1 MIGFRSAAPHRIAV
15 RSVGRLAEV
24 TDVDPLSGLARH
36 VVQVHPAGNLLAE
49 IDPIPAFAELLYF
62 LGPENFHHPVGRGSL
77 RDQFSA
83 RGTARYGLFPRRIV
97 EARRTPAGLLGS
109 RVVMLARIDHIGQR
123 PFGNPPCR
131 IGRYHLLRPVLVD
144 DMQLAEKPGRTVR
157 PHPVNLRIVKAV
169 AQHRADRVLAKAYPI
184 GHVVAEVHDPI
195 FPEIVLQRNRSP
207 VQVRPLAVIRLI
219 GDEHVVADF
228 LPVHVQFEITESRP
242 VKTGRSHR
250 LIRTECLAQQRGARR
265 NLPAGIRQRLVALP
279 RSSDPL
285 TLPVGLVEQSH
296 MPYGRLAP
304 FGNAAAIV
312 PDADL
317 PPAALARAQGTAA
330 VGNQDRTV
338 VLHLTAVPQIGL
350 AGQQSLL
357 GRRHPDLPSL
367 LTRAPAAGHR
377 FVDPRQPRVLGIH
390 DRRIGPVFACQLAR
404 NDIRARGDSRRRNRP

>member
-1 MIGFRSAAPHRIAV
+1 
-15 RSVGRLAEV
+15 
-24 TDVDPLSGLARH
+24 
-36 VVQVHPAGNLLAE
+36 
-49 IDPIPAFAELLYF
+49 
-62 LGPENFHHPVGRGSL
+62 
-77 RDQFSA
+77 
-83 RGTARYGLFPRRIV
+83 
-97 EARRTPAGLLGS
+97 
-109 RVVMLARIDHIGQR
+109 MLARIDHIGQR

-169 AQHRADRVLAKAYPI
+169 AQHRADRVLATAYPI

-265 NLPAGIRQRLVALP
+265 NLPADIRQRLVALP

-338 VLHLTAVPQIGL
+338 VLHLTAIPQIGL

-357 GRRHPDLPSL
+357 GRRHRICQAFWLAPRRPDTASL
-367 LTRAPAAGHR
+367 IHDSRGCSASTTDGSVLYSHVSLRGTISAPVATAVAGIAHSRQAAPANSR
-377 FVDPRQPRVLGIH
+377 KIIFRSFIRSS
-390 DRRIGPVFACQLAR
+390 RIISETCR
-404 NDIRARGDSRRRNRP
+404 DSSHPSPGSQI